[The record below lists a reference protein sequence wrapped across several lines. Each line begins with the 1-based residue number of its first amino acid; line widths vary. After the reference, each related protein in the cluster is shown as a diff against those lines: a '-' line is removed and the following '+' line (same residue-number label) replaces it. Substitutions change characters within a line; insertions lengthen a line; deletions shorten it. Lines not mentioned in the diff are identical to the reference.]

1 MEMTFPVLP
10 TLCANSSVKEPT
22 LAPASAH
29 ISPSCTIFQIS
40 LDNPGSNTSR
50 KNMIWFRLESP
61 GAPASLLP
69 YCVVIVRLKE
79 RMGLRFMRKA
89 PVKIQSPLMGR
100 GINGLATQ
108 ARIERSIILPT
119 GVINIGF
126 PGNLH
131 QWEIT
136 EHQQT

>member
-1 MEMTFPVLP
+1 M
-10 TLCANSSVKEPT
+10 
-22 LAPASAH
+22 
-29 ISPSCTIFQIS
+29 
-40 LDNPGSNTSR
+40 
-50 KNMIWFRLESP
+50 
-61 GAPASLLP
+61 LP

-119 GVINIGF
+119 VLIMIGF
-126 PGNLH
+126 RDIFHSGRK
-131 QWEIT
+131 
-136 EHQQT
+136 